1 MKSKYIVVSHPSTY
15 WVEEAII
22 FPESI
27 QHVFIGQ
34 MFQYKGYNLV
44 SAGFVSISNIDGA
57 ALAYGE
63 SVSLK
68 LKHRQ
73 EDHKLL
79 DITLGNNYDY

>member
-1 MKSKYIVVSHPSTY
+1 MMKSKYIVVSHTNRD

-22 FPESI
+22 FPEGFE
-27 QHVFIGQ
+27 HVFIGR
-34 MFQYKGYNLV
+34 MFQEKGYNVV
-44 SAGFVSISNIDGA
+44 SAGFVSVGNIG
-57 ALAYGE
+57 LPIAYGE

-79 DITLGNNYDY
+79 DITLGNDT